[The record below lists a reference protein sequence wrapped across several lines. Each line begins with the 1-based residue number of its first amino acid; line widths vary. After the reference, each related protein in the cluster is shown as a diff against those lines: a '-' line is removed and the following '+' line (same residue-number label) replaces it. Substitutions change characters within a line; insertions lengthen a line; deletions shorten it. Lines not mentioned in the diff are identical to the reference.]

1 MNEAPVPGSLVIVSA
16 PSGGG
21 KTSLTRALVPYLAQ
35 RDVRATLSVSYT
47 TRAMRAGEVDGE
59 HYHFVDVPQF
69 RAMIADDAF
78 LEHAEVFGRHY
89 GTGRASTDALLA
101 AGVDVMLDIDWQG
114 ARQVRQRAEAVTSVF
129 ILPPSLAELER
140 RLRGRGQD
148 SDEVIAR
155 RMREARSEIAHYD
168 EYDHLIVNEDFE
180 RSLEALA
187 AIFLERRQQQG
198 AQLRAHPGLID
209 RLLA

>member
-187 AIFLERRQQQG
+187 AIFLERRQRQG